1 MYTVGLL
8 PDWKLLQ
15 QIPCWSLA
23 ISVQSS
29 AVARII
35 AQLKSLS
42 CDFIS

>member
-23 ISVQSS
+23 SVQSS